1 MAALFVFRS
10 KWHEEYLASELNEAV
25 MLRTFFLLASLAF
38 MLPASAQDN
47 AAPGVQRLHAAASRG
62 DARVMATLLD
72 HGVPVDG
79 RNNNGETALL
89 LAVQAGHTLIA
100 DMLVARGADINAQA
114 ANKDTP
120 WLLAG
125 ADGRT
130 AMLEFMLPRGPDY
143 ALRNRYG
150 GSALIPAC
158 HHGHVD
164 AVRFLTAHSKI
175 DIDQVNNLGWTCL
188 LETVILGD
196 GGGAYREITRIVL
209 AAGANPN
216 LADKE
221 GVTPLQH
228 AQRRGHTDMARI
240 LAAAGG
246 R

>member
-1 MAALFVFRS
+1 
-10 KWHEEYLASELNEAV
+10 
-25 MLRTFFLLASLAF
+25 MLRNCILLVCLTF
-38 MLPASAQDN
+38 MLPAAAQDN
-47 AAPGVQRLHAAASRG
+47 AALGVQRLHAAATRG
-62 DARVMATLLD
+62 DGRVLATLLE
-72 HGVPVDG
+72 HGVAVDG
-79 RNNNGETALL
+79 RNEKGETALL
-89 LAVQAGHTLIA
+89 KAVQAGHTVIA

-114 ANKDTP
+114 ANKDSP

-164 AVRFLTAHSKI
+164 AVRFLTARSKI

-188 LETVILGD
+188 LETVLLGD
-196 GGGAYREITRIVL
+196 GGGAYREIARIVL
-209 AAGANPN
+209 AAGANPS
-216 LADKE
+216 LADKD

-228 AQRRGHTDMARI
+228 ARRRGHTDMASI
-240 LAAAGG
+240 IAAAGG